1 MIEPYSAFWQAATRC
16 AGTAYRHPATMPAES
31 HLRAYQKTKAAVSA
45 CKTCRFTVRNVP
57 FRDAKRAVSQAKT
70 ARFVTLLTVNEL
82 QRAHGALRRVSK
94 IKGRLRQGCGS
105 DPGTAAAQQPPYAP
119 GKNAYRPLRKNR
131 NMNVRILPNWYG
143 KASTCPL
150 LFQRRGRGGLPNKLI
165 YKVFNHRLCHC
176 STNHPRHSFG
186 KGGDNALRGWQFA
199 GIHQQK
205 RT

>member
-1 MIEPYSAFWQAATRC
+1 M
-16 AGTAYRHPATMPAES
+16 AGRHP
-31 HLRAYQKTKAAVSA
+31 LRGHRLPPPGHDARREPPPGVSKAKAAVSA